1 MNPLTWAVH
10 GIGGVWGAFATGIFA
25 DPSVGGVSGLIFGNA
40 SQVGLQIVGIVVV
53 AAFAFGVTYAI
64 GHLLSATME
73 LRVQGREETLGL
85 DLAQHAERAYGGSV

>member
-53 AAFAFGVTYAI
+53 AAFPFGVTYAI
-64 GHLLSATME
+64 GHLLSATMG